1 MERRRLG
8 RSDIEVSVICLGS
21 MNWGDQNTEKE
32 GHAQLDVAF
41 EHGVNAID
49 TAELYTIPPIPE
61 THGRSEEIIGSWL
74 QTGKRRDDI
83 ILASKVIGRTER
95 TWFRKGDRPALLT
108 RDQINEAI
116 DGSLSRL
123 KTDYIDLYQVHWPDR
138 DFSSFGGNPTVWKP
152 APRNADETPIE
163 ETLEALTDLVK
174 VGKVRAL
181 GLSNENPWGT
191 MQYLKYSETRDLSR
205 MHSIQNA
212 YSLANR
218 TFETGLAEIAERE
231 DVGLLAYSPLAQ
243 GFLSGKYL
251 DGQLPHGARRTL
263 FNRHKRYEKP
273 GSSEAYRAYGELAR
287 SAGMTP
293 AQLAHAFVTSRPF
306 VTANIIGATSLEQ
319 LRENLESTRFT
330 ITEELE
336 NSINEIHQIH
346 CNPAP

>member
-8 RSDIEVSVICLGS
+8 RSDIKVSAICLGS
-21 MNWGDQNTEKE
+21 MNWGDQNTEAE
-32 GHAQLDVAF
+32 GHAQIDLALD
-41 EHGVNAID
+41 HDVNFID

-74 QTGKRRDDI
+74 QTTKRRADI
-83 ILASKVIGRTER
+83 ILASKVVGRTER
-95 TWFRKGDRPALLT
+95 EWFRGGRPALLT

-116 DGSLSRL
+116 DGSLARL

-138 DFSSFGGNPTVWKP
+138 EFSGFGGNPTVWKP
-152 APRNADETPIE
+152 AKRHEDETPIA

-174 VGKVRAL
+174 TGKVRAL

-191 MQYLKYSETRDLSR
+191 MQYLHASETRSLAR
-205 MHSIQNA
+205 VHSIQNA
-212 YSLANR
+212 YSLVNR

-263 FNRHKRYEKP
+263 FNRQKRYEKP
-273 GSSEAYRAYGELAR
+273 GSSKAYRAYGDLAR
-287 SAGMTP
+287 SVGITP
-293 AQLAHAFVTSRPF
+293 CQLALAFVTSRPF
-306 VTANIIGATSLEQ
+306 VTSTIIGATNLDQ
-319 LRENLESTRFT
+319 LRENLSSISIE
-330 ITEELE
+330 ITDEIEDR
-336 NSINEIHQIH
+336 INDIHQVH